1 MNNHPQNVRKTALL
15 VTNDFPPIISG
26 ISTVFYH
33 VWKRLPRN
41 KIMVLAPWTS
51 GCDAFDKKESIPI
64 IRKKI
69 PVDESG
75 KSKIIKMLLNVCY
88 ALYYARR
95 YHINKLHCGQIISVG
110 PAGLLGKKLLGV
122 KYSVSVYG
130 SETARFGKNR
140 LTAWLMR
147 KVIQE
152 AEELITNSE
161 CTSREF
167 ERWGIRREK
176 IVKIVPGVDT
186 TLFCPQKK
194 PPYLVEKYGL
204 RGKQVVL
211 TVGRLDER
219 KGHDM
224 VMRAVRLL
232 TERLPQLTYVIVGNG
247 REEQRL
253 KDLAKD
259 LGINERIIFAGFVT
273 DEALPDYY
281 RLCDVFALPNRET
294 EDNEQMRGDYE
305 GFGIVF
311 LEAGACGKPVIAGK
325 SGGSGEAVVDGVT
338 GLLVDPKSDRKIAH
352 AIERIL
358 TDDAFAGQLGTNG
371 RRRTE
376 KEFDWQYAAEIMER
390 IL

>member
-1 MNNHPQNVRKTALL
+1 MTDNPQKLRKIGLL
-15 VTNDFPPIISG
+15 VTNDFPPIVSG

-33 VWKRLPRN
+33 VCKRLPLN

-51 GCDAFDKKESIPI
+51 GCAEFDKKESLFI

-75 KSKIIKMLLNVCY
+75 KSKLVKMILNVCY
-88 ALYYARR
+88 SLYYARR
-95 YHINKLHCGQIISVG
+95 YHINKLHCGQIVSVG

-122 KYSVSVYG
+122 KYSVFVYG
-130 SETARFGKNR
+130 SETARFGTHW

-152 AEELITNSE
+152 ADELITNSE

-167 ERWGIRREK
+167 EQWGVRREK

-186 TLFCPQKK
+186 ALFCPQKK

-204 RGKQVVL
+204 QGKQVIL

-232 TERLPQLTYVIVGNG
+232 TERLPQMMYVIVGKG
-247 REEQRL
+247 REEHRL
-253 KDLAKD
+253 KCLAKD
-259 LGINERIIFAGFVT
+259 LGISERIIFTGFVA
-273 DEALPDYY
+273 DETLPDYY

-294 EDNEQMRGDYE
+294 EDNEQLRGDYE
-305 GFGIVF
+305 GFGVVF
-311 LEAGACGKPVIAGK
+311 LEASACGKPVIAGK
-325 SGGSGEAVVDGVT
+325 SGGSCEAVADGVT
-338 GLLVDPKSDRKIAH
+338 GLMVDPKSDREIAA

-358 TDDAFAGQLGTNG
+358 TDDAFAGRLGADG
-371 RRRTE
+371 RRRTVQ
-376 KEFDWQYAAEIMER
+376 EFDWQYAAEIMER

>member
-1 MNNHPQNVRKTALL
+1 MNANPQNGRKTGLL

-41 KIMVLAPWTS
+41 NIMVLAPWTS
-51 GCDAFDKKESIPI
+51 GCDEFDKKESISV

-69 PVDESG
+69 PIDESG
-75 KSKIIKMLLNVCY
+75 KSKIIKMILNVCY
-88 ALYYARR
+88 ALYYTRK

-110 PAGLLGKKLLGV
+110 PAGLIGKKLLGV
-122 KYSVSVYG
+122 KYSVFVYG
-130 SETARFGKNR
+130 SETARFGKHR
-140 LTAWLMR
+140 LTAWLMK

-161 CTSREF
+161 YTSREF
-167 ERWGIRREK
+167 EQWGILREK

-194 PPYLVEKYGL
+194 PPYLMQKYGL
-204 RGKQVVL
+204 HGKQVIL

-232 TERLPQLTYVIVGNG
+232 AERLPQLVYMIVGKG

-253 KDLAKD
+253 KGLTED
-259 LGINERIIFAGFVT
+259 LGIGERIIFTGFVT

-281 RLCDVFALPNRET
+281 RLCDVFVLPNRET

-305 GFGIVF
+305 GFGVVF
-311 LEAGACGKPVIAGK
+311 LEASACGKPVIAGK

-338 GLLVDPKSDRKIAH
+338 GLLVDPKSEREIAH

-358 TDDAFAGQLGTNG
+358 TDDEFAGRLGTDG

-376 KEFDWQYAAEIMER
+376 KEFDWHYAAEIMER

>member
-1 MNNHPQNVRKTALL
+1 
-15 VTNDFPPIISG
+15 
-26 ISTVFYH
+26 
-33 VWKRLPRN
+33 
-41 KIMVLAPWTS
+41 MVLAPWTA
-51 GCDAFDKKESIPI
+51 GCDEFDKKESIFI

-69 PVDESG
+69 PVGESG
-75 KSKIIKMLLNVCY
+75 KSKIIKMILNACY
-88 ALYYARR
+88 ALYYTRR

-130 SETARFGKNR
+130 SETVRFGKHW

-167 ERWGIRREK
+167 EQWGIRREK

-194 PPYLVEKYGL
+194 PLNLVEKHGL
-204 RGKQVVL
+204 HGKQVVL

-232 TERLPQLTYVIVGNG
+232 AERLPQLMYVIVGKG

-253 KDLAKD
+253 KDLAKNLD
-259 LGINERIIFAGFVT
+259 IGERIIFTGFVT
-273 DEALPDYY
+273 DETLPDYY

-294 EDNEQMRGDYE
+294 EGNEQLRGDYE

-325 SGGSGEAVVDGVT
+325 SGGSCEAVVDGVT
-338 GLLVDPKSDRKIAH
+338 GLMVDPKSEREIAL

-358 TDDAFAGQLGTNG
+358 TDGAFAGQLGTNG

-376 KEFDWQYAAEIMER
+376 KESDWQYAAEIMER

>member
-1 MNNHPQNVRKTALL
+1 MNANPQSLRKTGLL

-41 KIMVLAPWTS
+41 NIMVLAPWTA
-51 GCDAFDKKESIPI
+51 GCDEFDKKESIPV

-69 PVDESG
+69 PIDESG
-75 KSKIIKMLLNVCY
+75 KSKLIKMILNVCY
-88 ALYYARR
+88 ALYYTRK

-110 PAGLLGKKLLGV
+110 TAGLIGKKLLGV

-130 SETARFGKNR
+130 SETARFGKHR
-140 LTAWLMR
+140 LTAWLMK

-161 CTSREF
+161 YTSREF
-167 ERWGIRREK
+167 EQWGILREK

-186 TLFCPQKK
+186 ALFCPQKK
-194 PPYLVEKYGL
+194 PPYLVQKYGL
-204 RGKQVVL
+204 HGKQVIL

-224 VMRAVRLL
+224 VMHAVQLL
-232 TERLPQLTYVIVGNG
+232 AERLPQLVYMIVGKG

-253 KDLAKD
+253 KGLAEDLRI
-259 LGINERIIFAGFVT
+259 GERIIFTGFVT

-281 RLCDVFALPNRET
+281 RLCDVFVLPNRET

-305 GFGIVF
+305 GFGVVF
-311 LEAGACGKPVIAGK
+311 LEASACGKPVIAGK

-338 GLLVDPKSDRKIAH
+338 GLLVDPKSEREIAH

-358 TDDAFAGQLGTNG
+358 TDDEFAGRLGTDG